1 MERITVETVVAKD
14 IKTVWEHF
22 TNPESI
28 KGWAFAS
35 DEWECPYATND
46 VRLGGRF
53 LTRMQAKDGSAG
65 FDFTGS
71 YTEVDEYKTLKYIM
85 DRGEGELQ
93 NRDCT
98 VTCIDLGNSST
109 KVIEEFYPESE
120 NSIEMQKAGWQAI
133 LDNFKK
139 FVSKV

>member
-1 MERITVETVVAKD
+1 MERITVETEIVKD

-28 KGWAFAS
+28 KVWAFAS
-35 DEWECPYATND
+35 DEWEAPFATND
-46 VRLGGRF
+46 VKVGGRF

-71 YTEVDEYKTLKYIM
+71 YTEVEEYKTLTYIM
-85 DRGEGELQ
+85 DRGEGEPSS
-93 NRDCT
+93 RDCT
-98 VTCIDLGNSST
+98 IHFIDQENGST

-139 FVSKV
+139 FVEGQ